1 MGNVRKHRH
10 IKLVTTDEKRNK
22 LVSDSNYHSTKR
34 FSENL
39 LAIGMEKTKVKMN
52 KPLYL
57 SMSKLGTTK
66 TLMYKFWY
74 DYIKPKY
81 GLEQNYYIR
90 ILIALLFVLYLKI
103 FLNTLILMFKCG
115 LIHLTIM
122 KTIKD
127 LFQ

>member
-10 IKLVTTDEKRNK
+10 IKLVTTGEKRNK

-81 GLEQNYYIR
+81 GHRVKLLYTDTDSFVIR
-90 ILIALLFVLYLKI
+90 IISEDFFEYINPDV
-103 FLNTLILMFKCG
+103 
-115 LIHLTIM
+115 
-122 KTIKD
+122 
-127 LFQ
+127 